1 MAQRRDRLGR
11 FAGSGGGGKAR
22 SSGSISTTTRATTT
36 GARARLNARTMKAE
50 QVGAKGTASY
60 QARSARATMRGR
72 ASVMADG
79 GNYRSGAKLL
89 GNVATRNTQRSNQSR
104 AKVKTMERERRSL
117 LRRGSM
123 RGGG

>member
-1 MAQRRDRLGR
+1 
-11 FAGSGGGGKAR
+11 
-22 SSGSISTTTRATTT
+22 
-36 GARARLNARTMKAE
+36 MKAE
-50 QVGAKGTASY
+50 QVGAKGTANY

-72 ASVMADG
+72 ANVMADG

-123 RGGG
+123 RGGS